1 METHI
6 KAMLHNVTM
15 YCSSG
20 VETEITKF
28 LFFPLKRKSCNT
40 EAEYICLYSERERDM
55 EFACRGVG
63 GYCSLVPDITSS
75 SVVFYYISL
84 EQQSSITLPFI
95 RMAARAI
102 YMSNFTHLHLHP
114 CFTSH

>member
-40 EAEYICLYSERERDM
+40 EAEYICLYSERER
-55 EFACRGVG
+55 ETW
-63 GYCSLVPDITSS
+63 SLLVEEWEVI
-75 SVVFYYISL
+75 VV
-84 EQQSSITLPFI
+84 
-95 RMAARAI
+95 
-102 YMSNFTHLHLHP
+102 
-114 CFTSH
+114 